1 MPGGRHADQHDH
13 QRYSRPDRAPDR
25 PRRRGR
31 TVRLGSI
38 ALAAAFAL
46 LVATAAIRAASNG
59 GDIAALSALSCSS
72 APRLAADTAAV
83 TTPLG
88 ANASGPS
95 QLATATSEFG
105 HMPVIRVYYTAVPS
119 PSEWSSGVLAINHSS
134 VVLSFDPSP
143 ARILSGADD
152 AALAHFFD
160 AAPTG
165 NAIYY
170 SYYAEPESYIRKGQF
185 TLAQY
190 KAAWAH
196 IVAIADAAHNPYL
209 HSTLILQGQDGRAG
223 DEYNFRDYLP
233 AGGVISTIGW
243 DAYPNGAVE
252 AQTPQQTAPADFM
265 GPDVAAAKSVGL
277 PFGFAEFALGTSAGQ
292 PQWLTDVANYLQS
305 NGALFGTLFD
315 ATGFPWM
322 VLRDSASIQAWRA
335 AVARSASGRP
345 VVDPLSH
352 PAPPA
357 PTPTKTT
364 PAATTPAPTP
374 TKSTPAAAPSKS
386 PSPTASP
393 SPRGLVIT
401 RLTITPS
408 ALTTPLV
415 LPATGASHVRIRLG
429 HVRIRFK
436 LSQAADVSICVLNSQ
451 GDLVRELDRPGLPAG
466 WATQRYYGYDLHHRL
481 LPAGRYQVLVM
492 ASNAKGS
499 ATAERGLIVTGRGC
513 DCALHRPIRRQ

>member
-1 MPGGRHADQHDH
+1 MPGGRHADHQIGH
-13 QRYSRPDRAPDR
+13 QRYARRDRAPDS

-31 TVRLGSI
+31 TVRLGSV

-72 APRLAADTAAV
+72 APRLAADTSVV

-88 ANASGPS
+88 VNASGPG
-95 QLATATSEFG
+95 QLAAATSQFG

-143 ARILSGADD
+143 TQILSGADD

-185 TLAQY
+185 SLAQY
-190 KAAWAH
+190 KAAWTH

-209 HSTLILQGQDGRAG
+209 HSTLILQGQDGRTG
-223 DEYNFRDYLP
+223 DEYNFRDYLQ
-233 AGGVISTIGW
+233 AGGVISAIGW
-243 DAYPNGAVE
+243 DAYPNGTVE
-252 AQTPQQTAPADFM
+252 AQSPRRTAPADFM
-265 GPDVAAAKSVGL
+265 GPDIAAAKSVGL

-292 PQWLTDVANYLQS
+292 PQWLTDVASYLQS

-315 ATGFPWM
+315 ASGFPWM

-335 AVARSASGRP
+335 AVGPVSHRHARGRSFEP
-345 VVDPLSH
+345 PR
-352 PAPPA
+352 PACPDADQDHARADHARADADQEHARAGAEQVTEPDRFA
-357 PTPTKTT
+357 RPQRAGDHTAHHH
-364 PAATTPAPTP
+364 AA
-374 TKSTPAAAPSKS
+374 
-386 PSPTASP
+386 
-393 SPRGLVIT
+393 
-401 RLTITPS
+401 
-408 ALTTPLV
+408 
-415 LPATGASHVRIRLG
+415 GARR
-429 HVRIRFK
+429 
-436 LSQAADVSICVLNSQ
+436 
-451 GDLVRELDRPGLPAG
+451 PAG
-466 WATQRYYGYDLHHRL
+466 TFGPRRQ
-481 LPAGRYQVLVM
+481 PCQYQVQARQDQVQ
-492 ASNAKGS
+492 AQP
-499 ATAERGLIVTGRGC
+499 GC
-513 DCALHRPIRRQ
+513 

>member
-1 MPGGRHADQHDH
+1 
-13 QRYSRPDRAPDR
+13 
-25 PRRRGR
+25 
-31 TVRLGSI
+31 VRLGSV
-38 ALAAAFAL
+38 ALAATFAL
-46 LVATAAIRAASNG
+46 LVATAAIRAAGNG
-59 GDIAALSALSCSS
+59 GDNAALSALSCSS
-72 APRLAADTAAV
+72 APKLAADTAV
-83 TTPLG
+83 FTTPLG

-119 PSEWSSGVLAINHSS
+119 PAEWSSGVLAINHSS

-143 ARILSGADD
+143 TRILSGADD

-170 SYYAEPESYIRKGQF
+170 SYYAEPESFIRKGQF

-190 KAAWAH
+190 KAAWAR
-196 IVAIADAAHNPYL
+196 IVAIANAAHNPYL
-209 HSTLILQGQDGRAG
+209 HSTLILQGQDGRSG

-233 AGGVISTIGW
+233 AGGVISTIAW

-252 AQTPQQTAPADFM
+252 AQTPQQTAPAEFM

-292 PQWLTDVANYLQS
+292 PQWLTDVASYLQS

-322 VLRDSASIQAWRA
+322 MLRDSASIQAWRA
-335 AVARSASGRP
+335 AVARSASGRA
-345 VVDPLSH
+345 VTDPSSS

-357 PTPTKTT
+357 PTPTKST
-364 PAATTPAPTP
+364 PATRTPAPTP
-374 TKSTPAAAPSKS
+374 TKSTPAPAPSKS

-393 SPRGLVIT
+393 APSGLVIT
-401 RLTITPS
+401 RLTVTPA
-408 ALTTPLV
+408 ALSV
-415 LPATGASHVRIRLG
+415 TGASHARIRSRQ
-429 HVRIRFK
+429 VRIRFK

-466 WATQRYYGYDLHHRL
+466 WATQRYYGYDQHHRL

-499 ATAERGLIVTGRGC
+499 ATAERALTVADWGC
-513 DCALHRPIRRQ
+513 DCALHRPTRRQ